1 MNKKI
6 IKIYMNIKNKK
17 HIIITALVVI
27 IVGVASFYCGSKFS
41 QSSNNFKQG
50 NMRQGT
56 GIAMNPNSKQN
67 GQGGL
72 ISGDIASKDG
82 STLTVNLKSGGSK
95 IILFSDKTKIYKSV
109 DGSLDDLSVGSNI
122 NITGTQ
128 NQDGSVSAQSIQ
140 VKQNITSNPETTPAP
155 NK

>member
-1 MNKKI
+1 MNT
-6 IKIYMNIKNKK
+6 KNKK
-17 HIIITALVVI
+17 HLIITALIII
-27 IVGVASFYCGSKFS
+27 IVGVVSFYCGSKFG
-41 QSSNNFKQG
+41 QPSNSFKQG
-50 NMRQGT
+50 NMRQNSGMT
-56 GIAMNPNSKQN
+56 MSPNSKQG

-72 ISGDIASKDG
+72 ISGDITSKDE
-82 STLTVNLKSGGSK
+82 STLTVSLKSGGSK

-109 DGSLDDLSVGSNI
+109 DGSLDDLSVGSSI

-140 VKQNITSNPETTPAP
+140 VKQGITPNSETVPVP